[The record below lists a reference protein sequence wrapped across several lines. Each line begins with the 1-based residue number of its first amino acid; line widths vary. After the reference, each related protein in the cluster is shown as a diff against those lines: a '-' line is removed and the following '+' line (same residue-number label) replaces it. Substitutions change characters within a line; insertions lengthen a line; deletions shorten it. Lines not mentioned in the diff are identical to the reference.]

1 MPIPG
6 RSKTLQ
12 PAYARF
18 AEAFRVSHDV
28 RLRDRDEVFS
38 SEESTDFDLMPQ
50 RFLQHG
56 TGLSGTNVLLF
67 VVKFHRSQ
75 SGVAPAHACDS
86 ENGYKDQPNGIGQRV
101 VKGHLLLQR
110 SDATNQPISL
120 KITKLTG
127 IWCVEEAQAAA
138 LEKFYYTKRN

>member
-1 MPIPG
+1 VTTGKDDLDGEMLDAI
-6 RSKTLQ
+6 
-12 PAYARF
+12 
-18 AEAFRVSHDV
+18 V
-28 RLRDRDEVFS
+28 RRADENQALMDGTMEPVLSIMDAADIVVAIWRD
-38 SEESTDFDLMPQ
+38 
-50 RFLQHG
+50 
-56 TGLSGTNVLLF
+56 
-67 VVKFHRSQ
+67 
-75 SGVAPAHACDS
+75 
-86 ENGYKDQPNGIGQRV
+86 KDQPNGIGQRV